1 MYISTV
7 TKPSGSRI
15 SDTYNGR
22 SKRTVQ
28 PPTPLTNELRSRL
41 RHIRLGFTGFD
52 VRQCPPLV
60 SLGDELE
67 TEDTI
72 LSQEHVLREDVHAI
86 DTLRAEPIS
95 QRVVTVEV
103 LLEGTAEDSTIPV
116 RRESTGQHRDVAE
129 TTL

>member
-22 SKRTVQ
+22 GKRTVQ

-67 TEDTI
+67 TENTI
-72 LSQEHVLREDVHAI
+72 LGEEHVLGEDVHSV
-86 DTLRAEPIS
+86 DTLGTQTVGERMIS
-95 QRVVTVEV
+95 VEV
-103 LLEGTAEDSTIPV
+103 LLNRAALDS
-116 RRESTGQHRDVAE
+116 AE
-129 TTL
+129 TVGRERSGQYGTPTL